1 MRKIFINGFK
11 SKTGG
16 GKSILSNYIN
26 LLKTTQTSDKY
37 IVLVPCK
44 SEYNEFI
51 TENIS
56 IIELSKVCN
65 KNIFSPI
72 INHFILPRLIKKHNI
87 DLIFNLGDIII
98 PTYVPQLYLFDWP
111 YAVYPDSIVWQKMD
125 FQDYVNRKIK
135 LFFFRIYLKYA
146 SVVIAQTETMKNKL
160 ESIYGLKNLVIIP
173 NAVSL
178 ENMNGGDFFDFSLPK
193 DKIKFLYLTHYYV
206 HKNIEI
212 FLILAR
218 KIKAAS
224 LPYCLVVTLEPSQ
237 HKNAKQFLA
246 SVETEGL
253 NDIIIN
259 VGAVSMPHVP
269 SLYSQIDALL
279 MPTLLESFSG
289 TYVEAMFH
297 EKTILTSSFDFAKDV
312 CGAAA
317 FYFDPVNV
325 DSIFDTIQ
333 IAFTNDELR
342 NDKINEGNRLLTNL
356 PNWPKVFSLY
366 QELFKTLDSLNS
378 PKPL

>member
-1 MRKIFINGFK
+1 MSKIFINGYK

-87 DLIFNLGDIII
+87 DLIFNLSDIII

-135 LFFFRIYLKYA
+135 LLFFRIYLKYA

-212 FLILAR
+212 FLMLAR
-218 KIKAAS
+218 KIKAES

-237 HKNAKQFLA
+237 HKNVKKFLA
-246 SVETEGL
+246 SVGAEGL

-312 CGAAA
+312 CGTAA
-317 FYFDPVNV
+317 FYFDPLNV
-325 DSIFDTIQ
+325 ESIFDTIQ

-366 QELFKTLDSLNS
+366 QELFKTLDSLN
-378 PKPL
+378 